1 MWEPF
6 GQGAARRVTVPDCH
20 QVLVLVPHVVAG
32 TRLMDVLTLL
42 EADHR
47 VQVVCAV
54 PAGSP
59 PGTEEFVLAQ
69 GALLIPWEHALRHR
83 FDLVL
88 AASHQDVDRVHGPVL
103 VLPHG
108 ASAAKSRRLHG
119 HGLDRASLTR
129 AGRVVPAAIVL
140 AHDDELLLL
149 ADACPEAVP
158 HAVVAGDLCLDRMR
172 ASQPFRAQYRAAAG
186 IGEDE
191 TLVTVSSTWSPSSTF
206 GSGPALYRE
215 LLREHRVAAVLHP
228 NIWQVHGAW
237 QVRAWLADCAG
248 LVVVPPEEGW
258 RAVVIASDVVVGDHG
273 SVTQYAAA
281 VGVPI
286 VLASTP
292 EVRPGSFADQL
303 SRHAPLIDCGQ
314 PVVAQAKR
322 VPLTISSRPGESAAI
337 LRTTMYRLLG
347 LSEPARA
354 CRAEPV
360 PVHHV

>member
-6 GQGAARRVTVPDCH
+6 GQGAARRVTVPGCH

-47 VQVVCAV
+47 LQVVCAV
-54 PAGSP
+54 PPEAP

-69 GALLIPWEHALRHR
+69 GSLLIPWAHTVRHR

-88 AASHQDVDRVHGPVL
+88 AASRQEVDRVHGPVL

-108 ASAAKSRRLHG
+108 AGAAKSRRLNG

-129 AGRVVPAAIVL
+129 AGQVVPAVIVL
-140 AHDDELLLL
+140 AHDDELALL

-172 ASQPFRAQYRAAAG
+172 ASLPFRDRYRAAAG

-206 GSGPALYRE
+206 GSRPELYRK
-215 LLREHRVAAVLHP
+215 LLAEHRVAAVLHP

-258 RAVVIASDVVVGDHG
+258 RAVVVASDVVVGDHG

-281 VGVPI
+281 VGVP
-286 VLASTP
+286 VALASTP
-292 EVRPGSFADQL
+292 PVRPGSYADVL
-303 SRHAPLIDCGQ
+303 SRGAPLLDPDL
-314 PVVAQAKR
+314 PVVPQAER
-322 VPLTISSRPGESAAI
+322 VPLEISSRPGESAAI
-337 LRTTMYRLLG
+337 LRRAMYGVLG

-354 CRAEPV
+354 CHAEPV

>member
-6 GQGAARRVTVPDCH
+6 GQGAARRVTVPDCR

-47 VQVVCAV
+47 LQVVCAV
-54 PAGSP
+54 PTGSP
-59 PGTEEFVLAQ
+59 PGTDTFVLAQ
-69 GALLIPWEHALRHR
+69 GALLIPWALAVRHR

-88 AASHQDVDRVHGPVL
+88 AASHQHIDRVHGPVL

-108 ASAAKSRRLHG
+108 ASAAKSRRLRG
-119 HGLDRASLTR
+119 HGLDRASLPR
-129 AGRVVPAAIVL
+129 AGRVVPDTIVL
-140 AHDDELLLL
+140 AHDDELVLL
-149 ADACPEAVP
+149 ADSCPEAVP

-172 ASQPFRAQYRAAAG
+172 ASLPYRAHYRAAAG
-186 IGEDE
+186 VDENE

-206 GSGPALYRE
+206 GSRPALYRH

-237 QVRAWLADCAG
+237 QVRAWLADCAE

-258 RAVVIASDVVVGDHG
+258 RAMVIASDVVVGDHG

-292 EVRPGSFADQL
+292 QVRPDSFADVL
-303 SRHAPLIDCGQ
+303 SRHAPRFD
-314 PVVAQAKR
+314 PARSVVAQAKT
-322 VPLTISSRPGESAAI
+322 VPLMISSRLGESAAI
-337 LRTTMYRLLG
+337 LRRTMYRLLE

>member
-1 MWEPF
+1 MWAPF

-47 VQVVCAV
+47 VQVVCTV
-54 PAGSP
+54 PTGAP
-59 PGTEEFVLAQ
+59 PGTEEFVLAR
-69 GALLIPWEHALRHR
+69 GALLVPWAQATWHR

-88 AASHQDVDRVHGPVL
+88 AASRQDVDRVHGPVL

-140 AHDDELLLL
+140 AHDDELRLL
-149 ADACPEAVP
+149 ADACPEALP

-172 ASQPFRAQYRAAAG
+172 ASLPLRAEYRTAAG

-191 TLVTVSSTWSPSSTF
+191 TLVAVSSTWSPSSTF
-206 GSGPALYRE
+206 GSRPWLYRE

-237 QVRAWLADCAG
+237 QVRAWLADCTG

-258 RAVVIASDVVVGDHG
+258 RAVVVASDAVVGDHG

-281 VGVPI
+281 LGVPV
-286 VLASTP
+286 VLASSP
-292 EVRPGSFADQL
+292 RVRPDSFADQL
-303 SRHAPLIDCGQ
+303 DRHAPRLDHTR
-314 PVVAQAKR
+314 PVLEQARR
-322 VPLTISSRPGESAAI
+322 VPLTISSRPGEAAAI
-337 LRTTMYRLLG
+337 LRRTMYRLLG
-347 LSEPARA
+347 LTEPARA

-360 PVHHV
+360 PVHHG